1 MSAVALSSALPAAR
15 RRVKTPTVLQI
26 EAVECGAAALGIV
39 LGYFGRIVPLEE
51 LRVATG
57 VSRDGS
63 DAGNIYQAAKGYG
76 LIAHAYRRE
85 PGQLWSMAPPM
96 IVFWEFNHFLVV
108 EGYSKSAVYLNDP
121 ALGPRSITHEEFNR
135 SFTGV
140 VLTFERGP
148 DFVPGGRR
156 PSMAAGLLRRLGR
169 SRLGLSFCVLA
180 GLALVVP
187 GVVVPAL
194 SRTFVNSY
202 LVQGRPG
209 WTRAILIG
217 LGAAAVAQLALS
229 TFQQRVLLRLQTKL
243 ALRMSS
249 ELITHLLRLPVTFF
263 AQRSSGDLAYRLA
276 LTDQVSQLLSGQ
288 LSQAGLGIITVVVYG
303 AVMFHY
309 DPLLAGVVVVVAGL
323 NGLEVTMVS
332 RKRNDLNQ
340 RQLKQTGEL
349 AGTAASS
356 LAAIE
361 SVKAGG
367 TEEQVFNRWAGQ
379 LASLMTARQ
388 ELLVAGIGLTV
399 TPVLLS
405 SLTTTAV
412 LGIGAWQVIDGTITL
427 GTLVAFQLLL
437 TGFLNPINSIVTLGG
452 SLQEVSGSL
461 RRLDDVLQAKPD
473 PATLAELGPGD
484 EVTTPEQAG
493 NGRSRLVAVAAR
505 PPSIPPQQ
513 ATLAAPPTLQGRLQ
527 LVDVCFGYNPLKPP
541 LIEGLNLL
549 LQPGQ
554 RAALTGASGS
564 GKSTVSR
571 LVAGLFQPWSG
582 EILLDGRPRAGH
594 HPATLAHGLSLVD
607 QEIVLFEGTV
617 QDNLTLWD
625 PSVRYSDMVEA
636 VRDAGLQAE
645 ILRRPGGF
653 HGPVAEGGRNF
664 SGGER
669 QRLEIA
675 RALVRNPALLIMD
688 EATSSLDAV
697 TEQQIDL
704 ALRRRGCSCLI
715 VAHRLSTIRDADE
728 IIVLD
733 RGKVV
738 ERGTHEDLMA
748 HGGSYARLVRA

>member
-1 MSAVALSSALPAAR
+1 MTTIEATSAAPVVR
-15 RRVKTPTVLQI
+15 RRVRTPTVLQI

-39 LGYFGRIVPLEE
+39 LAYFGRIVPLEE

-76 LIAHAYRRE
+76 LVPHAYRRE
-85 PGQLWSMAPPM
+85 PDQLWSIAPPM

-108 EGYSKSAVYLNDP
+108 EGYSKSTVYLNDP
-121 ALGPRSITHEEFNR
+121 AHGPRTVSHEEFNR
-135 SFTGV
+135 SFTGI
-140 VLTFERGP
+140 VLSFERGP
-148 DFVPGGRR
+148 DFVRGGRR
-156 PSMAAGLLRRLGR
+156 PSVASGLLRRLGR
-169 SRLGLSFCVLA
+169 SRRGLAFCVLA
-180 GLALVVP
+180 GIALVIP
-187 GVVVPAL
+187 GIVVPAL
-194 SRTFVNSY
+194 SRAFVNSY
-202 LVQGRPG
+202 VVAGRPG
-209 WTRAILIG
+209 WTEAILLG
-217 LGAAAVAQLALS
+217 LGAAALAQLGLS
-229 TFQQRVLLRLQTKL
+229 VLQQRVLLRLQTKL
-243 ALRMSS
+243 ALRMSA

-263 AQRSSGDLAYRLA
+263 AQRSSGDVAYRLA
-276 LTDQVSQLLSGQ
+276 LTDQISQLLSGQ

-309 DPLLAGVVVVVAGL
+309 DALLAGVVVVVAGL
-323 NGLEVTMVS
+323 NAIQVSLVS
-332 RKRNDLNQ
+332 RRRKDLNQ
-340 RQLKQTGEL
+340 RQLKQSGEL

-367 TEEQVFNRWAGQ
+367 TEEEVFNRWTGQ
-379 LASLMTARQ
+379 LAELMVARQ

-405 SLTTTAV
+405 SLATTAV
-412 LGIGAWQVIDGTITL
+412 VGIGAWQVISGSITL

-437 TGFLNPINSIVTLGG
+437 VGFLNPINAIVTLGG
-452 SLQEVSGSL
+452 ALQEVSGSL

-473 PATLAELGPGD
+473 PALVLTGNHDQATPGQGD
-484 EVTTPEQAG
+484 
-493 NGRSRLVAVAAR
+493 AR
-505 PPSIPPQQ
+505 PRALIAVRPRLESTGQSPAEVPPM
-513 ATLAAPPTLQGRLQ
+513 LRGRLD
-527 LVDVCFGYNPLKPP
+527 LVDVSFGYNPLKAP
-541 LIEGLNLL
+541 LIERLNLL

-554 RAALTGASGS
+554 RVALTGASGS

-582 EILLDGRPRAGH
+582 EILFDGRPRTAH
-594 HPATLAHGLSLVD
+594 HPATMAHGLSLVD

-617 QDNLTLWD
+617 RDNLTLWD
-625 PSVRYSDMVEA
+625 PSVRYNDMVEA
-636 VRDAGLQAE
+636 VRDAGLEAE

-675 RALVRNPALLIMD
+675 RALVRNPALMIMD
-688 EATSSLDAV
+688 EATSALDAV

-704 ALRRRGCSCLI
+704 ALRRRGCSSLI

-733 RGKVV
+733 HGKVA
-738 ERGTHEDLMA
+738 ERGTHEALIER
-748 HGGSYARLVRA
+748 GGSYARLVRA